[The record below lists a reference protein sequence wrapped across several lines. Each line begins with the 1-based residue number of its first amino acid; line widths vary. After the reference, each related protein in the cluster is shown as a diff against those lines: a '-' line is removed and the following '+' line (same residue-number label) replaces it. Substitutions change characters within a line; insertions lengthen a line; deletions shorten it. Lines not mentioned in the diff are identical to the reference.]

1 MENEIQV
8 CLRPTDRYR
17 MNIYLV
23 THFYN
28 ILLRK
33 RITSLSRCVL
43 LSSKR
48 NVILMIKLNKIWRII
63 KPKTIE
69 LVWCK
74 QNGKTCKIMA
84 VKDLTILIVD
94 FTKLQWSRSNLERTK
109 LTRRRIIRSVQ
120 AGKKFVQL
128 LQCKQIWSLVIC
140 HDITHLL

>member
-94 FTKLQWSRSNLERTK
+94 FTKLQWSRSNLERT
-109 LTRRRIIRSVQ
+109 RN
-120 AGKKFVQL
+120 
-128 LQCKQIWSLVIC
+128 SLVGESSVRFRLVRSLYSYYNVNKY
-140 HDITHLL
+140 DL